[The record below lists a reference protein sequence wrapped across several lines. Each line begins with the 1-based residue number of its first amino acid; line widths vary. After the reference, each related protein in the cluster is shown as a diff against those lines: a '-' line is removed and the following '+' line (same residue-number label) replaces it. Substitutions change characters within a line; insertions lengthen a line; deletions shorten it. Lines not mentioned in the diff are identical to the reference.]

1 MISKLEI
8 FFRQE
13 VIDRLQNQHGL
24 VILVTTSLT
33 SYMDKVRQ
41 LAKGKYTKQLP
52 FFQIQISYICLNRFI
67 KISSKTQA
75 YRYIF

>member
-1 MISKLEI
+1 MISKLKI

-41 LAKGKYTKQLP
+41 LAKGKYSKQLP
-52 FFQIQISYICLNRFI
+52 FFKYKFLLFVLIAL
-67 KISSKTQA
+67 
-75 YRYIF
+75 